1 MGGLA
6 VHLHHDAGGAADH
19 PGRAVRR
26 GGDRRGPRPA
36 RVPARDAAADPG
48 DAGVGPGPVHDQPLQ
63 QLHAAVRH
71 VRLQPARAGGRAAAE
86 HLRQLVHHVQL
97 RARRRDVRGG
107 AVHHADARRDL
118 PARGPRRG
126 ERLDGH
132 RDEAA
137 HGGPLPAGA
146 RIRRVRAA
154 ADRLHGAGLA
164 ARRGDRRRRGGAAP
178 AALADVRRDVADGGP
193 GGAGYVVARF
203 RFRFRNAFRVS
214 LLATHT
220 VPGVLLL
227 LPLFVVYVIVQQAL
241 SVRIVGS
248 YFGVVLTYMT
258 FALPFS
264 IWMLSVYVASLPGE
278 IEEQALVDGATR
290 FEVLRHVTF
299 PLAVPG
305 MVVTFVFSFL
315 LAWNDVLFA
324 SVLTSPATRTV
335 SVGLQS
341 YLAENQLPLW
351 NQLMA
356 ASIVSAVPAVVL
368 FMVVQR
374 WIVAGLAS
382 GSLKG

>member
-1 MGGLA
+1 M
-6 VHLHHDAGGAADH
+6 AAT
-19 PGRAVRR
+19 A
-26 GGDRRGPRPA
+26 
-36 RVPARDAAADPG
+36 
-48 DAGVGPGPVHDQPLQ
+48 
-63 QLHAAVRH
+63 
-71 VRLQPARAGGRAAAE
+71 PARAPWRGTGRFLLALAYAAFVLLPVVYMALVALQDE
-86 HLRQLVHHVQL
+86 VTAGDVVVPRQLHWQTFTDMWRTVDLGTYL
-97 RARRRDVRGG
+97 RNSLLV
-107 AVHHADARRDL
+107 AVLTGVTAS
-118 PARGPRRG
+118 
-126 ERLDGH
+126 
-132 RDEAA
+132 
-137 HGGPLPAGA
+137 
-146 RIRRVRAA
+146 V
-154 ADRLHGAGLA
+154 LA
-164 ARRGDRRRRGGAAP
+164 
-178 AALADVRRDVADGGP
+178 L
-193 GGAGYVVARF
+193 GAGYVVARF
-203 RFRFRNAFRVS
+203 RFRFRDPLRVA
-214 LLATHT
+214 LLATQT

-227 LPLFVVYVIVQQAL
+227 LPLFVIYVIAQHAL

-248 YFGVVLTYMT
+248 YPGLVLTYMT

-278 IEEQALVDGATR
+278 VEEQALVDGATR
-290 FEVLRHVTF
+290 FQVLRHVTL

-324 SVLTSPATRTV
+324 SVLTAPATRTIG
-335 SVGLQS
+335 VGLQS

>member
-1 MGGLA
+1 MAA
-6 VHLHHDAGGAADH
+6 VTRRAGAARFLLALGYAAFVLLPVVYMIMVALQD
-19 PGRAVRR
+19 AVTA
-26 GGDRRGPRPA
+26 GDVVVPRTPHWQTFVEMW
-36 RVPARDAAADPG
+36 RTVDL
-48 DAGVGPGPVHDQPLQ
+48 GVYLRNS
-63 QLHAAVRH
+63 LLIAVLTG
-71 VRLQPARAGGRAAAE
+71 VCAS
-86 HLRQLVHHVQL
+86 V
-97 RARRRDVRGG
+97 
-107 AVHHADARRDL
+107 
-118 PARGPRRG
+118 
-126 ERLDGH
+126 
-132 RDEAA
+132 
-137 HGGPLPAGA
+137 
-146 RIRRVRAA
+146 
-154 ADRLHGAGLA
+154 LA
-164 ARRGDRRRRGGAAP
+164 
-178 AALADVRRDVADGGP
+178 L
-193 GGAGYVVARF
+193 GAGYVVARF
-203 RFRFRNAFRVS
+203 RFRFRNVFRVS

-227 LPLFVVYVIVQQAL
+227 LPLFVIYVIVQHAL

-264 IWMLSVYVASLPGE
+264 IWLLSVYIASLPGE
-278 IEEQALVDGATR
+278 VEEQALVDGANR
-290 FEVLRHVTF
+290 FQVLRHVTL

-335 SVGLQS
+335 GVGLQS

-356 ASIVSAVPAVVL
+356 ASIVCAVPAVVL

-374 WIVAGLAS
+374 WIVAGLSS

>member
-1 MGGLA
+1 MGIATMARPGGHRRRSWRAAGRFLLVLA
-6 VHLHHDAGGAADH
+6 YAAFVLLPIVYMVLVSLQDAVTA
-19 PGRAVRR
+19 
-26 GGDRRGPRPA
+26 GDVVVPR
-36 RVPARDAAADPG
+36 
-48 DAGVGPGPVHDQPLQ
+48 
-63 QLHAAVRH
+63 QLHWQTFVEMWRTVDLGTYLRNSLLIAVLTG
-71 VRLQPARAGGRAAAE
+71 VSAS
-86 HLRQLVHHVQL
+86 V
-97 RARRRDVRGG
+97 
-107 AVHHADARRDL
+107 
-118 PARGPRRG
+118 
-126 ERLDGH
+126 
-132 RDEAA
+132 
-137 HGGPLPAGA
+137 
-146 RIRRVRAA
+146 
-154 ADRLHGAGLA
+154 LA
-164 ARRGDRRRRGGAAP
+164 
-178 AALADVRRDVADGGP
+178 L
-193 GGAGYVVARF
+193 GAGYVVARF

>member
-1 MGGLA
+1 
-6 VHLHHDAGGAADH
+6 
-19 PGRAVRR
+19 
-26 GGDRRGPRPA
+26 
-36 RVPARDAAADPG
+36 
-48 DAGVGPGPVHDQPLQ
+48 
-63 QLHAAVRH
+63 
-71 VRLQPARAGGRAAAE
+71 
-86 HLRQLVHHVQL
+86 
-97 RARRRDVRGG
+97 
-107 AVHHADARRDL
+107 
-118 PARGPRRG
+118 
-126 ERLDGH
+126 
-132 RDEAA
+132 
-137 HGGPLPAGA
+137 
-146 RIRRVRAA
+146 
-154 ADRLHGAGLA
+154 
-164 ARRGDRRRRGGAAP
+164 
-178 AALADVRRDVADGGP
+178 
-193 GGAGYVVARF
+193 VVARF

-227 LPLFVVYVIVQQAL
+227 LPLFVIYVIVQHAL

>member
-1 MGGLA
+1 MA
-6 VHLHHDAGGAADH
+6 YA
-19 PGRAVRR
+19 RAVRPR
-26 GGDRRGPRPA
+26 MAGRYLLALAYAAFVLLPIVYMVLVSLQDAVTAGDVVVPR
-36 RVPARDAAADPG
+36 
-48 DAGVGPGPVHDQPLQ
+48 
-63 QLHAAVRH
+63 QLHWQTFVEMWRTVDLGTYLRNSLLIAVLTG
-71 VRLQPARAGGRAAAE
+71 VCAS
-86 HLRQLVHHVQL
+86 V
-97 RARRRDVRGG
+97 
-107 AVHHADARRDL
+107 
-118 PARGPRRG
+118 
-126 ERLDGH
+126 
-132 RDEAA
+132 
-137 HGGPLPAGA
+137 
-146 RIRRVRAA
+146 
-154 ADRLHGAGLA
+154 LA
-164 ARRGDRRRRGGAAP
+164 
-178 AALADVRRDVADGGP
+178 L
-193 GGAGYVVARF
+193 GAGYVVARF

>member
-1 MGGLA
+1 MAISRAAPRQTARFLLA
-6 VHLHHDAGGAADH
+6 LVYAAFVLVPVVYMVLVSLQDAVTA
-19 PGRAVRR
+19 
-26 GGDRRGPRPA
+26 GDVVVPR
-36 RVPARDAAADPG
+36 
-48 DAGVGPGPVHDQPLQ
+48 
-63 QLHAAVRH
+63 QLHWQTFVEMWRTVDLGVYLRNSLLIAV
-71 VRLQPARAGGRAAAE
+71 LT
-86 HLRQLVHHVQL
+86 
-97 RARRRDVRGG
+97 
-107 AVHHADARRDL
+107 
-118 PARGPRRG
+118 
-126 ERLDGH
+126 
-132 RDEAA
+132 
-137 HGGPLPAGA
+137 
-146 RIRRVRAA
+146 
-154 ADRLHGAGLA
+154 GLLA
-164 ARRGDRRRRGGAAP
+164 SVL
-178 AALADVRRDVADGGP
+178 AL
-193 GGAGYVVARF
+193 GAGYVVARF
-203 RFRFRNAFRVS
+203 RFRFRNAFRVA

-227 LPLFVVYVIVQQAL
+227 LPLFVIYVIVQQAL

-278 IEEQALVDGATR
+278 VEEQALVDGATR
-290 FEVLRHVTF
+290 LQVLRHVTF

-324 SVLTSPATRTV
+324 SVLTSPATRTLG
-335 SVGLQS
+335 VGLQS

-356 ASIVSAVPAVVL
+356 ASIVSAAPAVVL

-374 WIVAGLAS
+374 WIVAGLSA

>member
-1 MGGLA
+1 MGVA
-6 VHLHHDAGGAADH
+6 IRPRDAGRFLLALVYAAFVLVPVLYMVLVSLQD
-19 PGRAVRR
+19 AVSA
-26 GGDRRGPRPA
+26 GD
-36 RVPARDAAADPG
+36 V
-48 DAGVGPGPVHDQPLQ
+48 VV
-63 QLHAAVRH
+63 
-71 VRLQPARAGGRAAAE
+71 
-86 HLRQLVHHVQL
+86 
-97 RARRRDVRGG
+97 
-107 AVHHADARRDL
+107 
-118 PARGPRRG
+118 PRRIHWQTFLEMWRTVDLG
-126 ERLDGH
+126 VYLRNSILI
-132 RDEAA
+132 AI
-137 HGGPLPAGA
+137 LT
-146 RIRRVRAA
+146 
-154 ADRLHGAGLA
+154 GLSA
-164 ARRGDRRRRGGAAP
+164 SVL
-178 AALADVRRDVADGGP
+178 AL
-193 GGAGYVVARF
+193 GAGYVVARF

-227 LPLFVVYVIVQQAL
+227 LPLFVIYVIVQQAL
-241 SVRIVGS
+241 AVKIVGS

-264 IWMLSVYVASLPGE
+264 IWMLSVYIASLPAE

-290 FEVLRHVTF
+290 FEVLRYVTF

-335 SVGLQS
+335 AVGLQS

-356 ASIVSAVPAVVL
+356 ASIVSAVPAIVL
-368 FMVVQR
+368 FMIVQR

>member
-1 MGGLA
+1 MG
-6 VHLHHDAGGAADH
+6 VAA
-19 PGRAVRR
+19 
-26 GGDRRGPRPA
+26 PA
-36 RVPARDAAADPG
+36 RR
-48 DAGVGPGPVHDQPLQ
+48 
-63 QLHAAVRH
+63 VRTT
-71 VRLQPARAGGRAAAE
+71 RRARAGAGRFVLALVYTAFVLLPIVYMVLVSLQDAVSAGDVVVPRQVHWQTFVE
-86 HLRQLVHHVQL
+86 MWRTVDLGIYLRNSLL
-97 RARRRDVRGG
+97 
-107 AVHHADARRDL
+107 
-118 PARGPRRG
+118 
-126 ERLDGH
+126 
-132 RDEAA
+132 
-137 HGGPLPAGA
+137 
-146 RIRRVRAA
+146 I
-154 ADRLHGAGLA
+154 
-164 ARRGDRRRRGGAAP
+164 
-178 AALADVRRDVADGGP
+178 AALTGVVASVLAL
-193 GGAGYVVARF
+193 GAGYVVARF

-227 LPLFVVYVIVQQAL
+227 LPLFVIYVIIQHAL

-248 YFGVVLTYMT
+248 YVGVVLTYMT

-264 IWMLSVYVASLPGE
+264 IWMLSVYIASLPAE

-290 FEVLRHVTF
+290 FGVLRYVTF

-324 SVLTSPATRTV
+324 SVLTSPATRTIG
-335 SVGLQS
+335 VGLQY

-374 WIVAGLAS
+374 WIVTGLAS

>member
-1 MGGLA
+1 MATAMKPRMAGRYLLA
-6 VHLHHDAGGAADH
+6 LVYAAFVLLPIVYMVLVSLQDAVTA
-19 PGRAVRR
+19 
-26 GGDRRGPRPA
+26 GDVVVPR
-36 RVPARDAAADPG
+36 
-48 DAGVGPGPVHDQPLQ
+48 
-63 QLHAAVRH
+63 QLHWQTFVEMWRTVDLGTYLRNSLLIAVLTG
-71 VRLQPARAGGRAAAE
+71 VSAS
-86 HLRQLVHHVQL
+86 V
-97 RARRRDVRGG
+97 
-107 AVHHADARRDL
+107 
-118 PARGPRRG
+118 
-126 ERLDGH
+126 
-132 RDEAA
+132 
-137 HGGPLPAGA
+137 
-146 RIRRVRAA
+146 
-154 ADRLHGAGLA
+154 LA
-164 ARRGDRRRRGGAAP
+164 
-178 AALADVRRDVADGGP
+178 L
-193 GGAGYVVARF
+193 GAGYVVARF